1 MYKEILI
8 GKKTPRKLALL
19 ANGATPLFYK
29 QTFNRDLLQYLTE
42 DGSKDGSE
50 DGSEDGSLEIA
61 SDKIPEL
68 AYIMAR
74 QAEKADM
81 QKLSFEDYMQW
92 LEGFE
97 PLDITM
103 NAAAIANVYISD
115 SIPSVTPKKKESE
128 KQKEK

>member
-1 MYKEILI
+1 MYKEISI

-19 ANGATPLFYK
+19 SNGATPLFYK
-29 QTFNRDLLQYLTE
+29 QIFNRDLLQYLTE
-42 DGSKDGSE
+42 DGSDEGNM
-50 DGSEDGSLEIA
+50 EIA

-68 AYIMAR
+68 AYIMAK

-97 PLDITM
+97 ALDITM

-115 SIPSVTPKKKESE
+115 SIPSVTPKKKGSE

>member
-1 MYKEILI
+1 MYKEISI

-29 QTFNRDLLQYLTE
+29 QIFNRDLLQYLTE
-42 DGSKDGSE
+42 DGSDEGSM
-50 DGSEDGSLEIA
+50 EIA

-97 PLDITM
+97 ALDLTM

-115 SIPSVTPKKKESE
+115 SIPSVSQKKRSG